1 MNNIKKEIEKLKKE
15 MIDDCWE
22 YHKDILQEVS
32 DSFETKKDIEKEC
45 LDFEVDTYTAT
56 GWELGYIYATNEI
69 LKIIN
74 K

>member
-1 MNNIKKEIEKLKKE
+1 MNNIEKEIEKLKKE
-15 MIDDCWE
+15 MIDDYWE

-45 LDFEVDTYTAT
+45 LDFEVDTYAAT